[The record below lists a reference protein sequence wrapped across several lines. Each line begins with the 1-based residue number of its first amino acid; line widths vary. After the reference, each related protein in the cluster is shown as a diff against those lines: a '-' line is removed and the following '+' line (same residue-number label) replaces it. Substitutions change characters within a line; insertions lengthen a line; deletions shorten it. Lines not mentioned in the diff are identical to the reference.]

1 MGRIGDMEWD
11 ELLTVSEVADL
22 LRVHANTLRN
32 WSAKGI
38 LKSLRKSQISPPACA
53 FFCSSSSAWLAIVR
67 SKERPQPPNTTVL
80 RSLKTSN
87 EAPKRGAIA
96 PVKFLRELPVL
107 M

>member
-1 MGRIGDMEWD
+1 MNWF
-11 ELLTVSEVADL
+11 LAFTL
-22 LRVHANTLRN
+22 LRATSPFHWPSAWRNPSVN
-32 WSAKGI
+32 WSANGI
-38 LKSLRKSQISPPACA
+38 LKSFLMSQISPPACA

-87 EAPKRGAIA
+87 EAPKRGASA